1 MESLP
6 REIMLNILSRLPT
19 PSLLNAKLVNRSWQN
34 LAEDPILIDLH
45 FTHMAANNTNPCL
58 ILHGDHPIQNQLYA
72 LYFYPNNSNVGLVKR
87 ISLPPIPD
95 FDIAASCNGW
105 LCLSNS
111 SRDTFHLY
119 NPFTSDFLELPNKS
133 THQNED
139 VCTVLGFGIQA
150 ETKEYKVLKISHGTK
165 NVRGC
170 RRICG
175 YPQSKA
181 EILTVGSPIWRSLGQ
196 ISYNLVQSPS
206 QIMVNGK
213 LHWVNSPFI
222 HPRRNNRLIS
232 FDLADEKFRMVPNPD
247 SAGFERHGSH
257 RLKLVTIGGCLS
269 VVLNINYGS
278 FEIWVMKE
286 YGVRQSWTKE
296 FNISSDL
303 PRELEEEVVD
313 PAFKISR
320 MYRRSFT
327 RVICSVKNG
336 EILLQYKC
344 RALLSYDPRQG
355 TFKDI
360 KIPGMPNMF
369 EAVAHD
375 GNLNGID
382 SLHIGM

>member
-87 ISLPPIPD
+87 ISLPQYLI
-95 FDIAASCNGW
+95 
-105 LCLSNS
+105 L
-111 SRDTFHLY
+111 
-119 NPFTSDFLELPNKS
+119 TSQPLAM
-133 THQNED
+133 
-139 VCTVLGFGIQA
+139 A
-150 ETKEYKVLKISHGTK
+150 ETKEYKYLKISHGTK

-170 RRICG
+170 RRICA

-232 FDLADEKFRMVPNPD
+232 FDLADEKFQMVPNPD

-382 SLHIGM
+382 SLLIGM